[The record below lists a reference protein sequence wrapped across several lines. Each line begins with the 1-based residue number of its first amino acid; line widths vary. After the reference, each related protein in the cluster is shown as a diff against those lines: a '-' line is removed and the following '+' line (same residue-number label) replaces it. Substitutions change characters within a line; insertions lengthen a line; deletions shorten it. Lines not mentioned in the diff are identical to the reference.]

1 MRLEQPWCKNRSPAV
16 HRNPYSEVAPKSE
29 RARMSIS
36 TNLSHWI
43 CLLAGLYLA
52 LTGLLLRDA
61 IHAQPPAMSMPPG
74 SRWGRGRFA
83 GWGRRAVL
91 VAVGLGA
98 FAYGLSR
105 IL

>member
-1 MRLEQPWCKNRSPAV
+1 
-16 HRNPYSEVAPKSE
+16 
-29 RARMSIS
+29 MSNA

-61 IHAQPPAMSMPPG
+61 IRAQPPAISMPPA
-74 SRWGRGRFA
+74 SRWGRTRFA
-83 GWGRRAVL
+83 GWGRRTVL
-91 VAVGLGA
+91 IAVGLGA